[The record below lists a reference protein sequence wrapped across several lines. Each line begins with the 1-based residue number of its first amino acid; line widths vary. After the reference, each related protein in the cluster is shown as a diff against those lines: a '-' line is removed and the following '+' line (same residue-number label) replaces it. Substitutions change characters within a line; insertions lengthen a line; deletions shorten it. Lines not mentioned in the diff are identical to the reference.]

1 MFIRTRSC
9 WMSLEDLRNLL
20 GEHRDIVTLLSH
32 GHLEKAEKLLYRHLL
47 DS

>member
-1 MFIRTRSC
+1 
-9 WMSLEDLRNLL
+9 MSLEDLRNLL